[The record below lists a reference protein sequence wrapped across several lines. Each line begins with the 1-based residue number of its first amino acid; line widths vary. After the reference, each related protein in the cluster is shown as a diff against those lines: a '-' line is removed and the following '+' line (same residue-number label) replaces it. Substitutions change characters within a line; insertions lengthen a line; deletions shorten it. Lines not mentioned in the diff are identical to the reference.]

1 MEALSV
7 KGLCKEYPSF
17 SLKDVSFSVEQGA
30 IMGFIGRNGAGKT
43 TTLKSILNLVHPS
56 RGEIRFF
63 GTELKKNELEI
74 KKQIGFVSGGVD
86 YYVKKKIKTITNV
99 TRRFYDDWDEQA
111 YRRYMAQFEL
121 DENKTPEQLS
131 AGMKVKYALTL
142 ALSHRAK
149 LLILDEPTSGLDPVS
164 RDDLLDVF
172 LSLQREGVSILF
184 STHITS
190 DLDRC
195 ADSITYIR
203 RGEIAASM
211 PLEQFLNERVF
222 GPIGMTRTVLDIDGS
237 EARKIASDG
246 NITSLFEEVNGQSV
260 ADDCWSILPPFRAC
274 ACVKSTAHD
283 MARYYSCLGN
293 GGVIDGVQAI
303 PAKAVEIMVGNRFG
317 EEEKPIYCYGLYK
330 RTKNGHVIC
339 EHSGG
344 LHGVSTHGGFLKGEG
359 YGFAALCNQGDCD
372 TEDLC
377 WMMYNMMMGDPIEN
391 SHRWLH
397 PVGYDF
403 GAPETIVGS
412 YICHEGIPS
421 TLKVYIND
429 EGKLIGETAMGPMD
443 MVYCG
448 ETWFQGLRNG
458 DVANRM
464 RFYIRDNKAWSVMV
478 GSRVWERI
486 EE

>member
-17 SLKDVSFSVEQGA
+17 SLKDVSFSVEQGT

-63 GTELKKNELEI
+63 GMELEKNELEI

-111 YRRYMAQFEL
+111 YRRYMARFEL
-121 DENKTPEQLS
+121 DESKTPDQLS

-211 PLEQFLNERVF
+211 PLEQFL
-222 GPIGMTRTVLDIDGS
+222 
-237 EARKIASDG
+237 
-246 NITSLFEEVNGQSV
+246 GQ
-260 ADDCWSILPPFRAC
+260 
-274 ACVKSTAHD
+274 H
-283 MARYYSCLGN
+283 MA
-293 GGVIDGVQAI
+293 AEI
-303 PAKAVEIMVGNRFG
+303 PADI
-317 EEEKPIYCYGLYK
+317 
-330 RTKNGHVIC
+330 
-339 EHSGG
+339 S
-344 LHGVSTHGGFLKGEG
+344 
-359 YGFAALCNQGDCD
+359 AL
-372 TEDLC
+372 
-377 WMMYNMMMGDPIEN
+377 
-391 SHRWLH
+391 
-397 PVGYDF
+397 
-403 GAPETIVGS
+403 
-412 YICHEGIPS
+412 
-421 TLKVYIND
+421 
-429 EGKLIGETAMGPMD
+429 LIGAKPAKHGYTAIVNKQDAAKLPAFVRLTPADLETAMIHL
-443 MVYCG
+443 
-448 ETWFQGLRNG
+448 E
-458 DVANRM
+458 
-464 RFYIRDNKAWSVMV
+464 K
-478 GSRVWERI
+478 E
-486 EE
+486 

>member
-17 SLKDVSFSVEQGA
+17 SLKDVSFSVEQGT

-63 GTELKKNELEI
+63 GMELEKNELEI

-86 YYVKKKIKTITNV
+86 YYVKKKIKTITDV
-99 TRRFYDDWDEQA
+99 TRRFYDDWDEHA
-111 YRRYMAQFEL
+111 YRRYMARFEL

-131 AGMKVKYALTL
+131 AGMKVKYSLTL

-211 PLEQFLNERVF
+211 PLEQFLGQYMAAE
-222 GPIGMTRTVLDIDGS
+222 ID
-237 EARKIASDG
+237 
-246 NITSLFEEVNGQSV
+246 
-260 ADDCWSILPPFRAC
+260 AD
-274 ACVKSTAHD
+274 
-283 MARYYSCLGN
+283 
-293 GGVIDGVQAI
+293 AI
-303 PAKAVEIMVGNRFG
+303 PADI
-317 EEEKPIYCYGLYK
+317 
-330 RTKNGHVIC
+330 
-339 EHSGG
+339 S
-344 LHGVSTHGGFLKGEG
+344 
-359 YGFAALCNQGDCD
+359 AL
-372 TEDLC
+372 
-377 WMMYNMMMGDPIEN
+377 
-391 SHRWLH
+391 
-397 PVGYDF
+397 
-403 GAPETIVGS
+403 
-412 YICHEGIPS
+412 
-421 TLKVYIND
+421 
-429 EGKLIGETAMGPMD
+429 LIGAKPAKHGYTAIVNRRDAAKLPAFVCLAPADLETAMIHL
-443 MVYCG
+443 
-448 ETWFQGLRNG
+448 E
-458 DVANRM
+458 
-464 RFYIRDNKAWSVMV
+464 K
-478 GSRVWERI
+478 E
-486 EE
+486 